1 MDTKAGTLCNLGGED
16 GERIVLGMKESGD
29 RYEIMLLW
37 EWSLNLCG
45 KMDTAAVCPKD
56 SGLCSMWSL
65 DCNAPLLQGGSTAW
79 IQQLRVQR
87 TTACAQGVLRS
98 LISPTAGGS
107 AAQGCVF

>member
-45 KMDTAAVCPKD
+45 RMDTAAVCPKD
-56 SGLCSMWSL
+56 NGLCSLWSL
-65 DCNAPLLQGGSTAW
+65 DCNAPLLQGAVQRGYSSCVSKG
-79 IQQLRVQR
+79 QQPVLRVFSGR
-87 TTACAQGVLRS
+87 
-98 LISPTAGGS
+98 
-107 AAQGCVF
+107 